1 MYIMYE
7 QLCSPLGALFVLK
20 NRPNKDGF
28 LVGNNFCK
36 KDMKIA
42 RQEAQAET

>member
-20 NRPNKDGF
+20 NRPYWDGF

-36 KDMKIA
+36 K
-42 RQEAQAET
+42 T